1 MPVWPLNPYRQLNQK
16 GKSMADEITKNLPDG
31 VNTWFAAPAPTD
43 ATPDIILENNGT
55 LRIYTKNRILAQN
68 LVLQAK
74 VMDLGKELKIAE
86 GDGGVVPSTNQIT
99 GSNRRDW
106 FKGDN
111 ELFEII
117 ITEGTK
123 KALSYEK
130 IAGN

>member
-1 MPVWPLNPYRQLNQK
+1 
-16 GKSMADEITKNLPDG
+16 MADEITKNLPDG
-31 VNTWFAAPAPTD
+31 VNTWFAAPAAVD

-74 VMDLGKELKIAE
+74 VADLGKELKTVE
-86 GDGGVVPSTNQIT
+86 GDNGVVPSASQIT
-99 GSNRRDW
+99 NSDRRDW
-106 FKGDN
+106 FIGDN
-111 ELFEII
+111 GLFEII

-123 KALSYEK
+123 KALSYKK